1 MLKSRSVN
9 TFIIRVVFV
18 YETFTAQYII
28 KVQNVGLKLKAVSTR
43 QPQDI
48 QKLIFV
54 GVQKNKLSKFTLK
67 INREKK
73 MKKYLSII
81 KLNKVVVICMY
92 STVTVYK
99 RATV

>member
-1 MLKSRSVN
+1 M
-9 TFIIRVVFV
+9 
-18 YETFTAQYII
+18 
-28 KVQNVGLKLKAVSTR
+28 GLKLKAVSTR

-48 QKLIFV
+48 QELFV
-54 GVQKNKLSKFTLK
+54 GVQKRKLSKFTLK

-73 MKKYLSII
+73 IKKYLSII
-81 KLNKVVVICMY
+81 KLNTVVVKCMY